1 MKKIEPA
8 NKSNANRYHSTKCKI
23 RLNAICEILRDLE
36 QSKSQFESLWQLAI
50 FIAKK
55 YNEKEINIATKRCP
69 NKIDK
74 ISVSTLVS
82 DKAQYREKVL
92 KHFNSQK
99 NLNEKYS
106 MALLEV
112 TKESQ
117 IASLRNQI
125 KKLENKNKNL
135 LKKVEQ
141 PHLLTSNFS
150 QNELLEALD
159 ASHKVIVAL
168 LCEFK
173 DSVAIENENL
183 IDLSKIVDNEI
194 VPKDIFKSSKI
205 LESSI
210 IQIIGAGT

>member
-1 MKKIEPA
+1 
-8 NKSNANRYHSTKCKI
+8 
-23 RLNAICEILRDLE
+23 
-36 QSKSQFESLWQLAI
+36 
-50 FIAKK
+50 
-55 YNEKEINIATKRCP
+55 
-69 NKIDK
+69 
-74 ISVSTLVS
+74 
-82 DKAQYREKVL
+82 
-92 KHFNSQK
+92 
-99 NLNEKYS
+99 